1 MLEKLV
7 LFYLVNGNNIA
18 ASADAGIL
26 NINNKNKYIW
36 NTYNLNVL
44 LLVTSESFK

>member
-18 ASADAGIL
+18 ASADGGIL
-26 NINNKNKYIW
+26 NINNKKKVY
-36 NTYNLNVL
+36 LEHL
-44 LLVTSESFK
+44 